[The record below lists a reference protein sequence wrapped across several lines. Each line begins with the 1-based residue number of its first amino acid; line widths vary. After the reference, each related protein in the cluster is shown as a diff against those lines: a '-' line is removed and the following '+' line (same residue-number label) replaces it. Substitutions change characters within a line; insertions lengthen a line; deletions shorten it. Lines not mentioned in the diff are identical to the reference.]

1 MITSQTLGTTLYP
14 VSLGGH
20 LVETAVE
27 IARASATRFASGP
40 DPAKLR
46 ALGADPA
53 FLAFLDGLTSAPT
66 PTPRT

>member
-27 IARASATRFASGP
+27 IARGAAARLASGP
-40 DPAKLR
+40 DPEKLR
-46 ALGADPA
+46 ALGADAA
-53 FLAFLDGLTSAPT
+53 FLRHLTSAPLT
-66 PTPRT
+66 

>member
-1 MITSQTLGTTLYP
+1 MITGQTLGTTLYP

-27 IARASATRFASGP
+27 IARAAASRLASGP
-40 DPAKLR
+40 DPEKLG

-53 FLAFLDGLTSAPT
+53 FLTLLNSLTPA